1 MALTDKTGAP
11 VSVRKESDKFVIT
24 VEGQDVGL
32 AAFEDEGE
40 QRVFFHTEV
49 DEAFGGRGLSSVLI
63 GEALAQ
69 TKAAGLR
76 IVPVCP
82 AVAAFCKKHPEFA
95 DVVDRPTPQIMDRLQ
110 R

>member
-11 VSVRKESDKFVIT
+11 ATVRKEADKFVIT

-32 AAFEDEGE
+32 TAFEDQGS
-40 QRVFFHTEV
+40 QRVFFHTQV
-49 DEAFGGRGLSSVLI
+49 DKAFGGRGLSSVLI
-63 GEALAQ
+63 GAALAQ
-69 TKAAGLR
+69 TKAAELR

-82 AVAAFCKKHPEFA
+82 TVTAFVKKHPEYA
-95 DVVDRPTPQIMDRLQ
+95 DVVDRPTRQIMDRLQ